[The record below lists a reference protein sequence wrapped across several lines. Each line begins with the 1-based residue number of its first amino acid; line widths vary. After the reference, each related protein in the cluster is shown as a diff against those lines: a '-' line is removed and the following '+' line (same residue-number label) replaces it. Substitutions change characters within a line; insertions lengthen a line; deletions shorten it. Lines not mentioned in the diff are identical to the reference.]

1 MIAHNKLHFTTM
13 KNEGAPL
20 VREFAGRQTPRDKSA
35 AFRRACAGRLSAAY
49 DDIVTL
55 EDQAAER
62 GIDAVEADLTA
73 ALDLCREPT
82 DVNV

>member
-1 MIAHNKLHFTTM
+1 MIAQNKLHFTRM

-20 VREFAGRQTPRDKSA
+20 LGEFTGRRTPQDETAG
-35 AFRRACAGRLSAAY
+35 FRRACAGRLSATY

-62 GIDAVEADLTA
+62 GIDAVQDDLIA
-73 ALDLCREPT
+73 SVDLCREPAHGIA
-82 DVNV
+82 

>member
-1 MIAHNKLHFTTM
+1 MT
-13 KNEGAPL
+13 NEGAPL
-20 VREFAGRQTPRDKSA
+20 VREFAGRQTPPDETA

-73 ALDLCREPT
+73 ALDLCREPA